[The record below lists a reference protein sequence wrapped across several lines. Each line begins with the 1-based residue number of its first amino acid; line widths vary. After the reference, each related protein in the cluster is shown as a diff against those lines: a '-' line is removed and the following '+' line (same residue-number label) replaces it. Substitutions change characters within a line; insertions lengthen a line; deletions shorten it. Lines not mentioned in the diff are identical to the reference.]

1 MLLLGAVFFRWRVYL
16 AHLVNQRCSEMLCA
30 AVWGVAFPSADH
42 HRYAYDFL
50 EVFQRALTHQWQ
62 EYAESL
68 RRSIPIPQE
77 TFKAVELI
85 LESEAAAGGLSCT
98 AWHAFVGRT
107 RVVVVVVVVV
117 VGILIVG
124 YKPHI
129 HE

>member
-1 MLLLGAVFFRWRVYL
+1 V
-16 AHLVNQRCSEMLCA
+16 S
-30 AVWGVAFPSADH
+30 FPSANH

-98 AWHAFVGRT
+98 DWHAFMGRT